1 MWEIFLGSLEIF
13 VNYRIKTRH
22 GEHNHFQNEKKNSAS
37 HSKNKG
43 ELKTKINESNENI
56 LGS

>member
-22 GEHNHFQNEKKNSAS
+22 GEHNHYQKEKKIVPL
-37 HSKNKG
+37 SKNKG